1 MAAYEKG
8 QSVKLAFSFTD
19 AAGAAANP
27 TTVTC
32 TVEEP
37 DGTETAYT
45 NATTP
50 AITNPAT
57 GSYQIILA
65 PDQSGMHSYRAVGT
79 TGTTVAVVEGQFS
92 VLTSVFV

>member
-1 MAAYEKG
+1 MAAYPRG
-8 QSVKLAFSFTD
+8 QTVALTFSFTD
-19 AAGAAANP
+19 VAGAAANP

-37 DGTETAYT
+37 DGTETEYT
-45 NATTP
+45 NASTP

-57 GSYQIILA
+57 GSYQLVLA
-65 PDQSGMHSYRAVGT
+65 PDQSGMHWYRAEGT

-92 VLTSVFV
+92 VLTSVFA

>member
-1 MAAYEKG
+1 LSAYEKG

>member
-1 MAAYEKG
+1 MAAYPRN
-8 QSVKLAFSFTD
+8 QTVKLTFSFTD

-45 NATTP
+45 NASTP

-92 VLTSVFV
+92 VLMSVFA